1 MNLFILDADPIYAAV
16 FNQDLHVKKI
26 IIEGAQMLANAY
38 DRNRLAQIDV
48 PRTDKGTPRVGG
60 LPNHPMSKWVREN
73 SANFA
78 WTLRHIQALCEE
90 YTYRFG
96 ARHYTEGFIDWVAN
110 NMPSLPDN
118 PQTIQPQCFAQS
130 FPECIV
136 PGDPVKGYHN
146 YYNKA
151 KQFFVYGKNSKTPRR
166 VFANWTKRK
175 TPYFFIPMSRD
186 I

>member
-1 MNLFILDADPIYAAV
+1 MNLFILDPDPIRSAI

-38 DRNRLAQIDV
+38 DRIKLAEPGV

-73 SANFA
+73 MSNFK
-78 WTLRHIQALCEE
+78 WTLLHVQTLCKE
-90 YTYRFG
+90 YTHRFG
-96 ARHYTEGFIDWVAN
+96 QRHYTEGFIDWVAAN
-110 NMPSLPDN
+110 LPVLNDNSL
-118 PQTIQPQCFAQS
+118 TLQPQCFAQS
-130 FPECIV
+130 YPECIV

-151 KQFFVYGKNSKTPRR
+151 KQFFLYGKNSKTPRR
-166 VFANWTKRK
+166 VFASWTNREV
-175 TPYFFIPMSRD
+175 PYFFTPMSRD